1 MSERLLDVTDLA
13 VSFGSGRASVPAV
26 LDVSLNV
33 DAGEFVCIVGE
44 SGSGKSVT
52 AKTLL
57 GLTRLQGATVS
68 GSVSFEGHDLV
79 AATERHLRTVRGG
92 RIGFVFQDAMTAL
105 DPVQRV
111 GAQIAEQ
118 LRLHRTM
125 TRRAA
130 RAEAITLMTRVG
142 IPRAATRAEAYPH
155 QFSGGMCQRIM
166 IAIALACG
174 PRLIIADEPTTALD
188 VTIQAQ
194 ILVELR
200 RLCREDGIGVLLI
213 THDLGVVA
221 EVADR
226 VVVMY
231 AGRVVEQGT
240 VHEVF
245 TAPHH
250 PYTQGLLDSMP
261 RIDLPRRGTLRAIPG
276 TPASASSADS
286 GCSFR
291 TRCAHRFEACEEL
304 PPLIP
309 SDDSPAHGARC
320 WLPAGQPTAR
330 GARESR

>member
-1 MSERLLDVTDLA
+1 MNGHLLDVVDLA
-13 VSFGSGRASVPAV
+13 VEFGSGAGTIPAV
-26 LDVSLNV
+26 FDVSLHV
-33 DAGEFVCIVGE
+33 DAGELVCIVGE

-57 GLTRLQGATVS
+57 GLTSRQGANVS
-68 GSVSFEGHDLV
+68 GEVSFEGQDLLT
-79 AATERHLRTVRGG
+79 ASERDLQEVRGA

-111 GAQIAEQ
+111 GGQIAEQ
-118 LRLHRTM
+118 LRLHRSM
-125 TRRAA
+125 SRRAA
-130 RAEAITLMTRVG
+130 QAQAVALMERVG
-142 IPRAATRAEAYPH
+142 IPKAATRAQAYPH

-166 IAIALACG
+166 IAIALACQ
-174 PRLIIADEPTTALD
+174 PQLIIADEPTTALD

-226 VVVMY
+226 VIVMY
-231 AGRVVEQGT
+231 AGRVVEEGS
-240 VHEVF
+240 VSEVF
-245 TAPHH
+245 TAPRH
-250 PYTQGLLDSMP
+250 PYTLGLLASMP
-261 RIDLPRRGTLRAIPG
+261 RMDLPRRSSLQAIAG

-291 TRCAHRFEACEEL
+291 ARCRYRFDACEEM
-304 PPLIP
+304 PPLADEGE
-309 SDDSPAHGARC
+309 SFDHRARC
-320 WLPAGQPTAR
+320 WLPADQLAQTGSAVS
-330 GARESR
+330 G

>member
-1 MSERLLDVTDLA
+1 MEHLIDVSDLA
-13 VSFGSGRASVPAV
+13 VSFGGGRSPVPAV
-26 LDVSLNV
+26 LDVSLYV
-33 DAGEFVCIVGE
+33 DPGELVSIVGE

-57 GLTRLQGATVS
+57 GLTRMQGADVS
-68 GSVSFEGHDLV
+68 GRVLFDGQDLLS
-79 AATERHLRTVRGG
+79 ASEAHLRSVRGA

-111 GAQIAEQ
+111 GSQIAEQ
-118 LRLHRTM
+118 LRLHSKLS
-125 TRRAA
+125 RR
-130 RAEAITLMTRVG
+130 EAHEKAIALMERVG
-142 IPRAATRAEAYPH
+142 IPRAAVRALAYPH

-174 PRLIIADEPTTALD
+174 PELIIADEPTTALD

-231 AGRVVEQGT
+231 AGRVVEDGSVT
-240 VHEVF
+240 DVF
-245 TAPHH
+245 TAPRH
-250 PYTQGLLDSMP
+250 PYTRGLLASMP
-261 RIDLPRRGTLRAIPG
+261 RIDLPRRDTLDAIAG
-276 TPASASSADS
+276 TPASASSAAS
-286 GCSFR
+286 GCSFQA
-291 TRCAHRFEACEEL
+291 RCSHRFEPCGDL
-304 PPLIP
+304 PPL
-309 SDDSPAHGARC
+309 SPVGDGVAPHRSRC
-320 WLPAGQPTAR
+320 WLPAEDLAETTEEATG
-330 GARESR
+330 